1 MGIISS
7 IIGSV
12 ASGVQQRRE
21 IAANKELNE
30 INYRQNLDMWNKQ
43 ASYNS
48 PIVQSQLL
56 KSAGLSDDAVAG
68 ALNGSSASLGSVSP
82 ASPAGSIA
90 GTLGSI
96 IGNSDNDMWQN
107 LLARS
112 EIQKNEADTQNSF
125 KITEQTIKES
135 DAKIGKIAHEN
146 NLTDAETN
154 QITKLLPTLI
164 GKNMAEIKS
173 ITEGIK
179 QIQAQVDLLRKQK
192 ENTVQDTKNKELQ
205 GEQIAAQTENIKS
218 ETAENEANIGNINQ
232 DTENKKS
239 DNAYQLW
246 INGLTQTLG
255 VDPRTPWLTQLVSL
269 ILSGKGAETYNT
281 IIQFL
286 DSLGNES
293 KKDIKSRLNEL
304 GERFK
309 TDVNPYSNPSNIWR

>member
-12 ASGVQQRRE
+12 ASGIQQRRE
-21 IAANKELNE
+21 LSANKELNE

-48 PIVQSQLL
+48 PVVQAKML
-56 KSAGLSDDAVAG
+56 KSAGLSDDAVA
-68 ALNGSSASLGSVSP
+68 ASLNGSSASLGSVSP

-90 GTLGSI
+90 GSLGSI

-135 DAKIGKIAHEN
+135 NAKIGKIAHEN

-192 ENTVQDTKNKELQ
+192 ENTEQDTKNKELQ